1 MVLLLSIVPWLLCSI
16 YNLALSH
23 CQVKGTVHCLSTQFG
38 VELCLP
44 TIWVLHVYLHKCG
57 MVVSLNNSGG
67 YLCITAIWRY
77 CTAYYCTDGMYH
89 DWYLKS
95 CFLSASQGML
105 GNNNV
110 SLHNSGVELCI
121 PTIWV
126 LHVYLHNYLRFQK
139 LGSHRS
145 SVSRHV
151 LIDIFCAYV
160 KFMYP

>member
-1 MVLLLSIVPWLLCSI
+1 MIAMMCSTIPTISLGLTAKSKVRYIVSLHNLGLNCSPF
-16 YNLALSH
+16 NLGPS
-23 CQVKGTVHCLSTQFG
+23 CLSTQVWYG
-38 VELCLP
+38 CLS
-44 TIWVLHVYLHKCG
+44 KQF
-57 MVVSLNNSGG
+57 GG
-67 YLCITAIWRY
+67 YLCITATWRY
-77 CTAYYCTDGMYH
+77 CTVYYGTDGMYH

-95 CFLSASQGML
+95 RFLSASQGML

-139 LGSHRS
+139 LDSHRS

-151 LIDIFCAYV
+151 LIDNV
-160 KFMYP
+160 N

>member
-1 MVLLLSIVPWLLCSI
+1 
-16 YNLALSH
+16 
-23 CQVKGTVHCLSTQFG
+23 
-38 VELCLP
+38 
-44 TIWVLHVYLHKCG
+44 

-77 CTAYYCTDGMYH
+77 CTVYYDTDGKYH

-95 CFLSASQGML
+95 RFLSASQGMV

-121 PTIWV
+121 PPIWV

-151 LIDIFCAYV
+151 LIDYV
-160 KFMYP
+160 N

>member
-1 MVLLLSIVPWLLCSI
+1 M
-16 YNLALSH
+16 
-23 CQVKGTVHCLSTQFG
+23 
-38 VELCLP
+38 
-44 TIWVLHVYLHKCG
+44 
-57 MVVSLNNSGG
+57 
-67 YLCITAIWRY
+67 
-77 CTAYYCTDGMYH
+77 YYGTDGMYH

-95 CFLSASQGML
+95 RFLSASQGML

-139 LGSHRS
+139 LDSHRS

-151 LIDIFCAYV
+151 LIDNV
-160 KFMYP
+160 N

>member
-1 MVLLLSIVPWLLCSI
+1 
-16 YNLALSH
+16 
-23 CQVKGTVHCLSTQFG
+23 
-38 VELCLP
+38 
-44 TIWVLHVYLHKCG
+44 VYYG
-57 MVVSLNNSGG
+57 
-67 YLCITAIWRY
+67 
-77 CTAYYCTDGMYH
+77 TDGMYH

-95 CFLSASQGML
+95 RFLSASQGMV

-139 LGSHRS
+139 LDSHRS

-151 LIDIFCAYV
+151 LIDYV
-160 KFMYP
+160 N